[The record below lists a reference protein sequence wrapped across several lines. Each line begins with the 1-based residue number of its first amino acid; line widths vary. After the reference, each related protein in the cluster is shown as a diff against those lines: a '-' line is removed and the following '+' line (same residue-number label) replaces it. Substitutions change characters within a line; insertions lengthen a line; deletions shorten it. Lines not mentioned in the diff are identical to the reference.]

1 MDPFEKYEPW
11 LEPDEKLVDLDNLHN
26 AVNNYKKACTGKAS
40 RGIKLE
46 RRRQLK
52 KILDHNAHINSPTNV
67 MGRKK
72 SIVMEMV

>member
-11 LEPDEKLVDLDNLHN
+11 FEPDEKLVDLDKLHN
-26 AVNNYKKACTGKAS
+26 AVNNYRKACDGKAS

-52 KILDHNAHINSPTNV
+52 KILGSI
-67 MGRKK
+67 KK
-72 SIVMEMV
+72 VEIIEKFFKKNKN